1 MVLLRRLPAQALLL
15 LLLLLL
21 GRMVLLLAPLV
32 VQVALWLV
40 SGPVSGPVLR
50 PVSRP
55 VMALRRWVLPARLL
69 PAPPRQPRQPLR
81 PHSALLRLLALR
93 LGLRRPLP
101 LRRLRWLRRRALER
115 LVHPRGF

>member
-1 MVLLRRLPAQALLL
+1 MVLLRRLPAQALL
-15 LLLLLL
+15 
-21 GRMVLLLAPLV
+21 LLLAPLV

-40 SGPVSGPVLR
+40 SGSVSGPVLR

-55 VMALRRWVLPARLL
+55 VMAPRRWVLPARLL
-69 PAPPRQPRQPLR
+69 LAPPRQPRQPLR